1 MRKIR
6 GLIFCFP
13 CLIIVFVGACSTKSV
28 ETTDIKHYPIDS
40 LEGIITKLGVQ
51 MDEKITS
58 DGNGSLRITTSKPT
72 TVRLYETGDVDI
84 ENARLIY
91 QAKLRTDGVEGQVY
105 IEMWCHFPG
114 KGEFFSRA
122 LQSPLSGSNEWTSQ
136 ETPFFL
142 KKGQNPDNVKINIVV
157 NGKGTVW
164 IDDIHLVKA
173 SLK

>member
-1 MRKIR
+1 
-6 GLIFCFP
+6 
-13 CLIIVFVGACSTKSV
+13 
-28 ETTDIKHYPIDS
+28 
-40 LEGIITKLGVQ
+40 
-51 MDEKITS
+51 
-58 DGNGSLRITTSKPT
+58 
-72 TVRLYETGDVDI
+72 VRLYETGDIDI

-91 QAKLRTDGVEGQVY
+91 RAKLRTEGVEGQVY

-136 ETPFFL
+136 ETPFYL
-142 KKGQNPDNVKINIVV
+142 KKGENPDNIKINVVV

-173 SLK
+173 PLK